1 MSFVAIHLG
10 AGFHS
15 QKLAKRYETLCS
27 EACRLGI
34 RLLESENLNA
44 QAAAAG
50 ICKFLEDDPLTNSGT
65 GSNLTATGTI
75 ECDASIMS
83 SEHNRGAS
91 VGCISGVK
99 NPVLVAEKLLSVSFT
114 PLSAGRVAPL
124 FLVGEGA
131 RQFANDQ
138 QLELASLET
147 LATKSAIIRYE
158 YWSEILNSPGAS
170 SIANPSNDDDDLI
183 TDTVGV
189 ICVDLDGHIAVA
201 SSSGGIA
208 MKQCGRIG
216 PAALI
221 GSGIWAARD
230 AHSGSKVAVCTSG
243 TGEDIISYNLASR
256 CAQQLLNSDD
266 EHQTVASLLSDFSQ
280 SPAIQLL
287 PAAGGILAVK
297 TELDPDNSRDILL
310 QAFYGHTTKSMCAG
324 FMASKWDSPKVSV
337 SRTPNGRPS
346 VLGTAVRIRH

>member
-1 MSFVAIHLG
+1 MELVHA
-10 AGFHS
+10 
-15 QKLAKRYETLCS
+15 
-27 EACRLGI
+27 
-34 RLLESENLNA
+34 N
-44 QAAAAG
+44 
-50 ICKFLEDDPLTNSGT
+50 
-65 GSNLTATGTI
+65 TI
-75 ECDASIMS
+75 
-83 SEHNRGAS
+83 NR
-91 VGCISGVK
+91 
-99 NPVLVAEKLLSVSFT
+99 
-114 PLSAGRVAPL
+114 

-243 TGEDIISYNLASR
+243 KRPYWQVYCYIVLLSNYFLGTGEDIISYNLASR